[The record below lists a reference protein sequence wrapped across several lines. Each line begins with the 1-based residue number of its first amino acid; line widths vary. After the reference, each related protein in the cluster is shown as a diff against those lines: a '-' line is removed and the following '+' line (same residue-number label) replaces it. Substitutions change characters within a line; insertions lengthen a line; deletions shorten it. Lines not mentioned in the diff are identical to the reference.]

1 MLSSQLRGLGYYR
14 LTQAHRAINPDSL
27 PPPPCNLNSGGLKL
41 HSQEPVTI
49 FSERVKIRW
58 TLREETATVCRKSG
72 ARVPRAPLVCSS
84 HLHAYCLETNKRQRK
99 NQKRRTKQKQVTITT
114 ESARHL
120 DKKPPLASPLLNPW
134 LLRQSRLVEM
144 QECG

>member
-1 MLSSQLRGLGYYR
+1 MLSSQLRGLGYYG

-58 TLREETATVCRKSG
+58 TLREETASICRKSG

-84 HLHAYCLETNKRQRK
+84 HLHAYCLETKETKEKSEKKNK
-99 NQKRRTKQKQVTITT
+99 TKTGNYNHRIC
-114 ESARHL
+114 RHL

-134 LLRQSRLVEM
+134 LLGQSRLVEM